1 MRKFLSL
8 IVLLSISSMFSFGQN
23 YSVKPQR
30 LMQADEAKTMDQY
43 MSKYTPS
50 TSKAVIFSSEMAN
63 TTQWTV
69 SNAADA
75 TISTQW
81 VRLADT
87 SMASSLWKQYVGP
100 YMGSATPMN
109 GVYYF
114 DGITNLVN
122 ANYGVSNSRLTNAT
136 PIVTTGHPSVTLKF
150 YQLYKGFNA
159 DSTLLEISSDNV
171 NWTTIDVNPTIA
183 ANGYAYGWKEYNI
196 SPYAGNKAQV
206 WIRFRF
212 FAPAST
218 SSGAQYGGGYGW
230 MIDDVTLSDAD
241 DNKLT
246 FNKLWVTEAY
256 SNIPVGQALP
266 ITLEG
271 EFTNAGG
278 LAQANVK
285 LTGKEITTNTLLA
298 GPVIASAPAAATDT
312 AFVENFFTPS
322 TVGTYKIT
330 SFLSSD
336 ALPQVLWGDTFNVK
350 VNNNGIFARDN
361 DIYYTS
367 KWNGGD
373 GYTVANLYQVSSN
386 AVAYGV
392 KVAVN
397 LATEVGSQIKGVMYK
412 SSGSSRIIVAESDY
426 YTLQASDIPT
436 VAGVAPIMI
445 NLPFTTP
452 YTMEKDS
459 VYWAGMAAFGGD
471 DTVRVAVDNSLIAH
485 SGGIPQNYY
494 TSLLFDNV
502 DNKWYVWSFQQQA
515 AMILRVNFEPVGI
528 NEVAN
533 SNVNLF
539 SCMPN
544 PANNVTTISYELKNT
559 NNVAILVTD
568 ITGRTVKTINQG
580 TQTAGNY
587 ALDLDLSDLT
597 SGTYFYTLKTEN
609 SQATKKLIIVKR

>member
-30 LMQADEAKTMDQY
+30 LRQADEAKTMDQY

-109 GVYYF
+109 GVFYF

-298 GPVIASAPAAATDT
+298 GPVITSAPAAVTDT

-330 SFLSSD
+330 SFLTSD

-361 DIYYTS
+361 DIYYSS
-367 KWNGGD
+367 KWNSGD
-373 GYTVANLYQVSSN
+373 GYTVANLYQVSAN
-386 AVAYGV
+386 TMAYGV

-397 LATEVGSQIKGVMYK
+397 LATEVGAQIKGVLYK

-471 DTVRVAVDNSLIAH
+471 DTVKVATDNSLIAH

-494 TSLLFDNV
+494 TSQLFDNV

-559 NNVAILVTD
+559 NKVAILVTD
-568 ITGRTVKTINQG
+568 IAGRTVKTINQG

-587 ALDLDLSDLT
+587 ALDLNLSDLT